1 MLIQERDGTIVRL
14 LAPPGDDRCTIQVEV
29 PLENVEEQATL
40 FDRLIEYAF
49 TTLGARFLEVR
60 VTTGD
65 EEAGAG
71 L

>member
-1 MLIQERDGTIVRL
+1 
-14 LAPPGDDRCTIQVEV
+14 VEV

>member
-14 LAPPGDDRCTIQVEV
+14 LAPPGDDRCTIQMEV
-29 PLENVEEQATL
+29 PLEDVEEQATL

-49 TTLGARFLEVR
+49 TTLGVRYLEVR